1 MLNVCD
7 VGAVDVRDA
16 GVVDVRGLDAVVDVR
31 DVVGIFEVRGVVAV
45 AGLTRRM
52 PSTGKPRFERLV
64 CDAVPGDETV

>member
-1 MLNVCD
+1 M
-7 VGAVDVRDA
+7 VDVRDI
-16 GVVDVRGLDAVVDVR
+16 GVVDVR
-31 DVVGIFEVRGVVAV
+31 DVVGIFEVRGVVDVRGVVAV

>member
-1 MLNVCD
+1 MVDARDTGVVDVRD

-16 GVVDVRGLDAVVDVR
+16 
-31 DVVGIFEVRGVVAV
+31 VGIFEVRGVVAV

-52 PSTGKPRFERLV
+52 PSTGKPRFRRLV